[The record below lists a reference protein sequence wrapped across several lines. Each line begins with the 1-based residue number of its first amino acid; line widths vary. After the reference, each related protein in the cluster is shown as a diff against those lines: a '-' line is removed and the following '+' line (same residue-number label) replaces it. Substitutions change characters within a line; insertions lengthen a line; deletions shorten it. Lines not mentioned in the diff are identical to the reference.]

1 MTDLV
6 KNYDVLVIGAGGAG
20 MTAAL
25 QAAELGASV
34 AIVEKEDQVG
44 GNTSRASSGMN
55 AAETMVQLDH
65 GVIDSMANF
74 YWETMKGGGRLND
87 PQLLNF
93 FVHHANLAI
102 DWLARHQMPLTG
114 LTITGGMSRQRTH
127 RPASTAPV
135 GGYLV
140 KGLTQ
145 QLREHHVPIF
155 TSTKVTALQTTVVN
169 GRHQVHGVTVKT
181 NDGQQDVQATVVVI
195 ATGGFGANAKLISRL
210 RPDLTDYATTNQP
223 GAQGDGLQLGESAG
237 AATRDLSWIQVHPT
251 VQQDGPHAY
260 LIAEAVRGEGA
271 ILVNADGQRF
281 VNELTTRRV
290 VSNAITALPEHSAYL
305 IFDQGVRSRA
315 KAIDFYDKAGL
326 VKSAPSIKEL
336 ADQIK
341 LPAEN
346 LSKTLDNWNAMV
358 TAGTD
363 HDFGRQ
369 LTIKHQLDQG
379 TYYAIHV
386 APAVHYTMGGLHID
400 PATRV
405 LDANGNIISGLLAAG
420 EVTGGLHGNNR
431 IGGNSIAETVVFGRQ
446 AGIQAVKMVRDK

>member
-1 MTDLV
+1 MTELAA
-6 KNYDVLVIGAGGAG
+6 KYDVLVIGAGGAG

-25 QAAELGASV
+25 QAEELGAQV
-34 AIVEKEDQVG
+34 AVLEKEDQVG

-102 DWLARHQMPLTG
+102 DWLTQHGMPLTG

-127 RPASTAPV
+127 RPSSTAPV

-140 KGLTQ
+140 KGLRQ
-145 QLREHHVPIF
+145 QLAEHGIPVF
-155 TSTKVTALQTTVVN
+155 TKTKVTALSSKLVA
-169 GRHQVHGVTVKT
+169 GRHFVDGVTVQT
-181 NDGQQDVQATVVVI
+181 AAGERQIQASVVVL
-195 ATGGFGANAKLISRL
+195 ATGGFGANAALISRL
-210 RPDLTDYATTNQP
+210 RPDLAGYATTNQE
-223 GAQGDGLQLGESAG
+223 GAQGDGLKLGEMVG
-237 AATRDLSWIQVHPT
+237 AASRDLSWIQVHPT

-271 ILVNADGQRF
+271 ILVNAAGRRF

-305 IFDQGVRSRA
+305 IFDAGVRSRA
-315 KAIDFYDKAGL
+315 RAIDFYDQVGL
-326 VKSAPSIKEL
+326 VETAAKPGDL
-336 ADQIK
+336 AKKIG
-341 LPAEN
+341 LPAARVE
-346 LSKTLDNWNAMV
+346 KTVDHWNQQVA
-358 TAGTD
+358 AD
-363 HDFGRQ
+363 RDQDFGRQ
-369 LTIKHQLDQG
+369 SLAHALTQAP
-379 TYYAIHV
+379 YYAIHV

-400 PATRV
+400 PQTRV
-405 LDANGNIISGLLAAG
+405 LDANGNVIAGLLAAG

-446 AGIQAVKMVRDK
+446 AGIQAVKDLRK